1 MDGGGVIRAARERH
15 GVSQRGLAVRAGT
28 SQGYV
33 SQVERGEVFPS
44 VEAVSRLLACLG
56 ERGWIETA
64 PLAPGAAPVEPDAT
78 DLRPGPML
86 AVLAGR
92 DVALVLVGA
101 LAARVHGTQIP
112 ATAVEVALDP
122 GQRNQERLTR
132 ALGDL
137 HARMA
142 GVRPAADGSRALASG
157 ATFAFATSQGTLV
170 LAPNG
175 IRHLV
180 LARRALITKV
190 GGVAVPCAGRD
201 DLIGRSR
208 PGGVSEDPALLG
220 ALTVG
225 SRAAAA
231 QPG

>member
-1 MDGGGVIRAARERH
+1 MNGGGVIRAARERH

-33 SQVERGEVFPS
+33 SQVERGEVYPS
-44 VEAVSRLLACLG
+44 VEAVGRLLACLG
-56 ERGWIETA
+56 ESGRIETA
-64 PLAPGAAPVEPDAT
+64 PLPPVDAPTGT
-78 DLRPGPML
+78 DSSELRPGPML
-86 AVLAGR
+86 AALAGR
-92 DVALVLVGA
+92 DVGHVLVGA
-101 LAARVHGTQIP
+101 LAARMHGVQLP
-112 ATAVEVALDP
+112 ALAVEVTLDP
-122 GQRNQERLTR
+122 DPRNQERLTR

-137 HARMA
+137 RGRMA
-142 GVRPAADGSRALASG
+142 AVAPAPDGSRALAAG
-157 ATFAFATSQGTLV
+157 AAFTFSTSEGTLI

-180 LARRALITKV
+180 LARRAVITKV

-208 PGGVSEDPALLG
+208 PGGVAADPTLLG

-225 SRAAAA
+225 VRGTGAD
-231 QPG
+231 

>member
-33 SQVERGEVFPS
+33 SQVERGEVSPS

-56 ERGWIETA
+56 ETGRIETS
-64 PLAPGAAPVEPDAT
+64 AAPAVDTDDGPDA
-78 DLRPGPML
+78 DGLQPGPML
-86 AVLAGR
+86 AALTGR
-92 DVALVLVGA
+92 DVQLVLVGA
-101 LAARVHGTQIP
+101 LAARVHGVQL
-112 ATAVEVALDP
+112 AARAVEVTLDP
-122 GQRNQERLTR
+122 EPRNQERLTR

-137 HARMA
+137 QGRMA
-142 GVRPAADGSRALASG
+142 GIAPAPDGSRALATG
-157 ATFAFATSQGTLV
+157 ATFSFTTSAGALV

-180 LARRALITKV
+180 LARRAAIEKV
-190 GGVAVPCAGRD
+190 SGVAVPCAGRD

-208 PGGVSEDPALLG
+208 PGGVAADPALLG
-220 ALTVG
+220 ALTQG
-225 SRAAAA
+225 AT
-231 QPG
+231 